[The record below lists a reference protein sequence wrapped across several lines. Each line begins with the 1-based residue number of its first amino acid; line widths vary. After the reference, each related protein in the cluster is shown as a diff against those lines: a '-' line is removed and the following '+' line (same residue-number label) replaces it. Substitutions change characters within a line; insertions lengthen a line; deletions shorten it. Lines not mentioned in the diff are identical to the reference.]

1 MGPQAPSR
9 RVEPAPHCEE
19 EEARHDDGSSP
30 WRNEERRCGGE
41 LPVLNVQR
49 AVDTDDA
56 IAFMARIGI
65 AALLTQTAM
74 LLRERCVE
82 RTERLAKEL
91 PPG

>member
-1 MGPQAPSR
+1 M
-9 RVEPAPHCEE
+9 EPAPHCEE

-49 AVDTDDA
+49 VVDTDDA

-74 LLRERCVE
+74 LLRLREMCVSSAQSAW
-82 RTERLAKEL
+82 RRSSH
-91 PPG
+91 PYG